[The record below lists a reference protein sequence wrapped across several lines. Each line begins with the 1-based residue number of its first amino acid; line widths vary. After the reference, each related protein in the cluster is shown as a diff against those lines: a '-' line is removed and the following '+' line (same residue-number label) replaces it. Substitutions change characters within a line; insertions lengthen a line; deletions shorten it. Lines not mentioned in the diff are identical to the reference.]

1 MGELGEVNITVMPGE
16 GDSPIA
22 NTLIIAKPFQP
33 DLIESEHLVNSINA
47 QNLQSSVRDGA
58 REVAV

>member
-16 GDSPIA
+16 DSPIA
-22 NTLIIAKPFQP
+22 NTMVIAKPFQP
-33 DLIESEHLVNSINA
+33 DLIESENLVNAINA
-47 QNLQSSVRDGA
+47 QNIQSSIRDGA